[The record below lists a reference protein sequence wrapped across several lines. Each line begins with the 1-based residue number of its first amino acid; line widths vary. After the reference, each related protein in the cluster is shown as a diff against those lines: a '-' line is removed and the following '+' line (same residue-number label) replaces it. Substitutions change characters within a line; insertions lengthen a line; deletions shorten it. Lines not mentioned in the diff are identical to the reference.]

1 VKLQRQVN
9 NVLKS
14 IVKRTKQIMFF
25 CPPTRG
31 SVHAVR
37 SDIPLLYAFELLW
50 LNGADLRNL
59 PLIDRKK
66 RLAALVKKSG
76 CERIIYVQQI
86 EREGSGS
93 SRKFAHAIWRGSSR
107 NVGEHCTARI
117 ARTGSRSRIDLIR
130 RPREGSASVLATHR
144 GASESVPVDI

>member
-1 VKLQRQVN
+1 MKLQRQVN

-37 SDIPLLYAFELLW
+37 SDTPLLYAFELLW

-76 CERIIYVQQI
+76 CERIIYVQHI

-93 SRKFAHAIWRGSSR
+93 SRKFAGTRSGGDRRETWGALYREDHSDWLKIKNRSYSQAEGRQRLGLSNSPRGER
-107 NVGEHCTARI
+107 KCT
-117 ARTGSRSRIDLIR
+117 G
-130 RPREGSASVLATHR
+130 
-144 GASESVPVDI
+144 